1 MKPLLILSFVAAIAF
16 GGLAVAQTT
25 HDTHGSKAAAKDTA
39 ATKAYRAAN
48 DKMHKGSDLAF
59 RTMPMSISSVA

>member
-25 HDTHGSKAAAKDTA
+25 HDTHGSKVLGER
-39 ATKAYRAAN
+39 YRR
-48 DKMHKGSDLAF
+48 HQGLP
-59 RTMPMSISSVA
+59 RGER